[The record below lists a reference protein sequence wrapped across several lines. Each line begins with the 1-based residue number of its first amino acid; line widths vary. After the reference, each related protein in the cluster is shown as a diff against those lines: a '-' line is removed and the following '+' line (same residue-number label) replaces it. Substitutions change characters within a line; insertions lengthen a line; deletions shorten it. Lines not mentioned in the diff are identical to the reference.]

1 MAIDDCILQ
10 MFSGRQLTLIGCFF
24 EGEDKMKIDD
34 IAQAVEEIASLKLA
48 QGWDNVGFL
57 IGDPKKAIKT
67 VLLTI
72 DTTRAVV
79 KEAKAMKADLIL
91 AYHPIIWDGLK
102 KITADGP
109 AGHIYELIRAGIG
122 VYCIHTA
129 LDTAAGGVNDA
140 LAAILGIENP
150 QPIGDFVADPS
161 GPQYKVITFVPAG
174 DVNRVADAMYGAG
187 AGAIGNYSHCGFQS
201 AGTGTFKPLAG
212 ANPTIGKVGKIETV
226 DEIRLETVVPAGR
239 VEAVIAAL
247 RQSHPYE
254 TPAFDV
260 IRHYD
265 VENKLGLG
273 RMGTLT
279 KPLTVEQAIQNIRK
293 ATGASAAGIVGPAKR
308 TIRKAAVCAG
318 TCGKIINTAIEA
330 GCDLYLTG
338 ELKHHVAL
346 AAAEAGLTCICLSH
360 TVSERFA
367 LKNLAKELKKRLK
380 TVTIRV
386 SAKDKD
392 PFTWKEI

>member
-1 MAIDDCILQ
+1 MNI
-10 MFSGRQLTLIGCFF
+10 
-24 EGEDKMKIDD
+24 KD
-34 IAQAVEEIASLKLA
+34 IAQAIEEIASLKLA
-48 QGWDNVGFL
+48 QEWDNVGFL
-57 IGDPKKAIKT
+57 IGDPSRPIKT

-72 DTTRAVV
+72 DTTKAVV
-79 KEAKAMKADLIL
+79 EEAKAVKADLIL

-102 KITADGP
+102 KITSDGP
-109 AGHIYELIRAGIG
+109 AAHIYELIRANIG
-122 VYCIHTA
+122 VFCIHTA
-129 LDTAAGGVNDA
+129 LDTAGGGVNDA

-150 QPIGDFVADPS
+150 QPIGDFVPDPK

-174 DVNRVADAMYGAG
+174 DVNRVADALYAAG
-187 AGAIGNYSHCGFQS
+187 AGAIGHYSHCGFQT
-201 AGTGTFKPLAG
+201 AGSGTFKPLAG
-212 ANPTIGKVGKIETV
+212 ANPSIGKVGQLEKV
-226 DEIRLETVVPAGR
+226 DEIRLETVVTAGK

-247 RQSHPYE
+247 RKSHPYE

-265 VENKLGLG
+265 VENRLGLG
-273 RMGTLT
+273 RMGLL
-279 KPLTVEQAIQNIRK
+279 KQPLTIEQAMRNIK
-293 ATGASAAGIVGPAKR
+293 KVTGANAAGIVGPAKR

-318 TCGKIINTAIEA
+318 TCGKIINTVIDA

-346 AAAEAGLTCICLSH
+346 AAQEAGLTCVCLSH

-367 LKNLAKELKKRLK
+367 LKNLAKSLKKHLK
-380 TVTIRV
+380 NVTIHISR
-386 SAKDKD
+386 KDKD